1 MSADAKSYRRLTLA
15 LAALAG
21 ASSVAL
27 VGSAGWFL
35 ASAAIVGA
43 AGPAVAH
50 AFNFL
55 APSAAVRFFALTR
68 TLSRYAERVIGHD
81 AVLAESAVLRPQL
94 FLAFARR
101 QAREPS
107 LSALGD
113 VDARVMR
120 DVEAI
125 EANLVQVKAPA
136 AAAWGGFLAA
146 LFALLF
152 VGPYQAVVV
161 ALAFGLV
168 FWGAPYLASAVSD
181 MSGLRVVQ
189 QRARLRELSVSLER
203 GRDEVRTLGAA
214 PTVLAMIDSVAA
226 ELEESEIAIA
236 RSGAFFTAL
245 VGAAWIAVIMLVMLS
260 AHVQGADPAALVASV
275 LASLALGEQ
284 VQARAEVGARL
295 KERSHADARVAS
307 LLSEVPR
314 DVSCAVPTWL
324 PVVEVDHFA
333 VLGDSGR
340 PLRVGASFAANA
352 GQIVVLAG
360 RSGAGKSTL
369 LRTLLGQRTSHAG
382 VVRIGGAE
390 ADHQADFAQLIAYA
404 PQHVALLPGTVRE
417 NLELGA
423 PGADDARMWEALRRA
438 HVDIVVAQAGGLEAA
453 ISALGEG
460 FSGGEARRIG
470 LARAFVSGRPLL
482 LLDEPSEGLDPAT
495 EANVARSIR
504 AYVDEAPGR
513 LAIVVTHRPAL
524 KAIADIWVDL
534 DDDPATMP

>member
-1 MSADAKSYRRLTLA
+1 MRANVKSYRRLTLA

-21 ASSVAL
+21 AASVAL

-35 ASAAIVGA
+35 ASAAIVGS
-43 AGPAVAH
+43 AGPAIAH

-55 APSAAVRFFALTR
+55 APSAAVRLFALTR

-81 AVLAESAVLRPQL
+81 AVLAESAILRPQL

-101 QAREPS
+101 HARESS

-125 EANLVQVKAPA
+125 EADLVQVKAPV
-136 AAAWGGFLAA
+136 AAAWGGLLAA
-146 LFALLF
+146 LIALVF
-152 VGPYQAVVV
+152 VGPYQAIIV
-161 ALAFGLV
+161 ALAFAFV
-168 FWGAPYLASAVSD
+168 FWGAPYLANAVNAT
-181 MSGLRVVQ
+181 SGLRVVQ

-214 PTVLAMIDSVAA
+214 PAVLAMIASVAA
-226 ELEESEIAIA
+226 EIEECEIAIA
-236 RSGAFFTAL
+236 RSGSLFAAL
-245 VGAAWIAVIMLVMLS
+245 IGAVWIAVIMMVVLS
-260 AHVQGADPAALVASV
+260 AHLQGADPAALVASV

-284 VQARAEVGARL
+284 VQTRSEVGARL
-295 KERSHADARVAS
+295 QERSHAGARVAS
-307 LLSEVPR
+307 LLSEIPR
-314 DVSCAVPTWL
+314 RVASAASTGS
-324 PVVEVDHFA
+324 PVVEVREFA
-333 VLGDSGR
+333 VMGDSGR
-340 PLRVGASFAANA
+340 PMRAGVSFVANA
-352 GQIVVLAG
+352 GEIAVLAG

-382 VVRIGGAE
+382 IVRIGGSAAE
-390 ADHQADFAQLIAYA
+390 HRADLAELIAYA
-404 PQHVALLPGTVRE
+404 PQNVALLPGTVRQ

-423 PGADDARMWEALRRA
+423 PDADDARMWEALRRA
-438 HVDIVVAQAGGLEAA
+438 YVDTVVAHAGGLDAVV
-453 ISALGEG
+453 SALGEG

-470 LARAFVSGRPLL
+470 LARAFISGRPLL
-482 LLDEPSEGLDPAT
+482 LLDEPSEGLDSAT
-495 EANVARSIR
+495 EANVMGSIR

-524 KAIADIWVDL
+524 KTIADVWVDL
-534 DDDPATMP
+534 DDGAAATA